1 MMKAVQEEA
10 SPMLAFDQVDFAYRR
25 GQPVLRQL
33 SFDIRQGEFVAIIGA
48 NGSGKS
54 TIAKLMNGLLL
65 PRAGEVRLGA
75 LSTSNR
81 QNLISIREQAGL
93 VFQNPDDQFITASV
107 LDEVVFGLENLRV
120 PRTAMLSR
128 ATRALQAVHME
139 HYMDAASH
147 QLSGGQK
154 QRVAVAAVLAME
166 PSILILDEATSM
178 LDPQAR
184 QDLLQVMRTLHR
196 QGLTIIH
203 ITHHMDEVLPSGRVL
218 LLSQGELAF
227 DGTPSSLFSSVSM
240 TEHQLAP
247 PFAVRLFQTLGLDAQ
262 LHAEWKETVR
272 SLWSTHCR
280 M

>member
-1 MMKAVQEEA
+1 
-10 SPMLAFDQVDFAYRR
+10 MLVFDQVDFAYRR

-33 SFDIRQGEFVAIIGA
+33 SFDIRQGEFVTIIGA

-65 PRAGEVRLGA
+65 PNAGEVRMGA
-75 LSTSNR
+75 LSTLNR
-81 QNLISIREQAGL
+81 QDLVSIRERAGL

-120 PRTAMLSR
+120 PRIEMFGR
-128 ATRALQAVHME
+128 VTRALQAVHME
-139 HYMDAASH
+139 DYMDAAPY

-178 LDPQAR
+178 LDPQGR
-184 QDLLQVMRTLHR
+184 QDLLQVMHTLHR
-196 QGLTIIH
+196 QGLMIIH
-203 ITHHMDEVLPSGRVL
+203 ITHHMDEILPSDRVL

-227 DGTPSSLFSSVSM
+227 DGTPSGLFSSVSM
-240 TEHQLAP
+240 TEQQLAP
-247 PFAVRLFQTLGLDAQ
+247 PFTVRLFQALGLDAPQ
-262 LHAEWKETVR
+262 HAEWKETIR
-272 SLWSTHCR
+272 SIWSTHCR

>member
-1 MMKAVQEEA
+1 MKKAVQEGV
-10 SPMLAFDQVDFAYRR
+10 SPMLVFDQVNFAYRR

-33 SFDIRQGEFVAIIGA
+33 SFDIRQGEFVTITGA

-65 PRAGEVRLGA
+65 PNAGEVRMGA
-75 LSTSNR
+75 LSTLNR
-81 QNLISIREQAGL
+81 QDLVSIRERAGL

-120 PRTAMLSR
+120 PRIEMFGR
-128 ATRALQAVHME
+128 VTRALQAVHME
-139 HYMDAASH
+139 DYMDAAPY

-154 QRVAVAAVLAME
+154 QRAAVAAVLAME

-178 LDPQAR
+178 LDPQGR
-184 QDLLQVMRTLHR
+184 QDLLQVMHTLHR

-203 ITHHMDEVLPSGRVL
+203 ITHHMDEILPSDRVL

-227 DGTPSSLFSSVSM
+227 DGTPSGLFSSVSM
-240 TEHQLAP
+240 TEQQLAP
-247 PFAVRLFQTLGLDAQ
+247 PFTVRLFQALGLDAPQ
-262 LHAEWKETVR
+262 HAEWKETIR
-272 SLWSTHCR
+272 SIWSTHCR

>member
-1 MMKAVQEEA
+1 MKKAVQKGV
-10 SPMLAFDQVDFAYRR
+10 SPMLVFDQVDFAYRR

-33 SFDIRQGEFVAIIGA
+33 SFDIRQGEFVTIIGA

-65 PRAGEVRLGA
+65 PNAGEVRMGA
-75 LSTSNR
+75 LSNLNR
-81 QNLISIREQAGL
+81 QDLVSIRERAGL

-120 PRTAMLSR
+120 PRIEMFGR
-128 ATRALQAVHME
+128 VTRALQAVHME
-139 HYMDAASH
+139 DYMDAAPY

-178 LDPQAR
+178 LDPQGR
-184 QDLLQVMRTLHR
+184 QDLLQVMHTLHR

-203 ITHHMDEVLPSGRVL
+203 ITHHMDEILPSDRVL

-227 DGTPSSLFSSVSM
+227 DGTPSGLFSSVSM
-240 TEHQLAP
+240 TEQQLAP
-247 PFAVRLFQTLGLDAQ
+247 PFTVRLFQALGLDAPQ
-262 LHAEWKETVR
+262 HAEWKETIR
-272 SLWSTHCR
+272 SIWSTHCR

>member
-1 MMKAVQEEA
+1 MKKAVQKGV
-10 SPMLAFDQVDFAYRR
+10 SPMLVFDQVDFAYRR

-33 SFDIRQGEFVAIIGA
+33 SFDIRQGEFVTITGA

-65 PRAGEVRLGA
+65 PNAGEVRMGA
-75 LSTSNR
+75 LSTLNR
-81 QNLISIREQAGL
+81 QDLVSIRERAGL

-120 PRTAMLSR
+120 PRIEMFGR
-128 ATRALQAVHME
+128 VTRALQAVHME
-139 HYMDAASH
+139 DYMDAAPY

-178 LDPQAR
+178 LDPQGR
-184 QDLLQVMRTLHR
+184 QDLLQVMHTLHR

-203 ITHHMDEVLPSGRVL
+203 ITHHMDEILPSDRVL

-227 DGTPSSLFSSVSM
+227 DGTPSGLFSSVSM
-240 TEHQLAP
+240 TEQQLAP
-247 PFAVRLFQTLGLDAQ
+247 PFTVRLFQALGLDAPQ
-262 LHAEWKETVR
+262 HAEWKETIR
-272 SLWSTHCR
+272 SIWSTHCR